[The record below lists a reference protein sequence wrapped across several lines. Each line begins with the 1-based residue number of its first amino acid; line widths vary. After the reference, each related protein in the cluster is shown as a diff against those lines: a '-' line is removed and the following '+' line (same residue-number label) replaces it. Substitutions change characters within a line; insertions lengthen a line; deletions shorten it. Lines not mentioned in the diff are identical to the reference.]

1 MLKLIFYIIWVAN
14 IILVVLKRKSK
25 FLSALS
31 FVLSFVVLAG
41 NTYNLDYMTYYWS
54 YTHQDFDTLD
64 KGYQLLCRISSNAYG
79 TSKYDVDCFM
89 AMHTE
94 RNQ

>member
-41 NTYNLDYMTYYWS
+41 S
-54 YTHQDFDTLD
+54 AHRHPV
-64 KGYQLLCRISSNAYG
+64 K
-79 TSKYDVDCFM
+79 
-89 AMHTE
+89 
-94 RNQ
+94 